1 MLVFIYLVVS
11 RYIESMTLEEGKDK
25 FIQSWGA
32 LGSSWGIN
40 RTMAQIHALLLVAP
54 EALCAED
61 IMEELQISRGNANM
75 NIRALIDWGLVY
87 KELKTGERK
96 EYFVAEKDMW
106 TVVKQIIIQRKKK
119 ELEPMLRVLDEI
131 SSVEANDQES
141 EEFANVIR
149 EIKLFSSK
157 ADSTLDTLVN
167 SDSNWFV
174 GTFMKMIK

>member
-1 MLVFIYLVVS
+1 
-11 RYIESMTLEEGKDK
+11 MTLKEGKER

-40 RTMAQIHALLLVAP
+40 RTMAQIHALLLIAP
-54 EALCAED
+54 EALSAEE

-75 NIRALIDWGLVY
+75 NIRALIDWRLVF
-87 KELKTGERK
+87 KELKPGERK
-96 EYFVAEKDMW
+96 EFFVAEKDMW
-106 TVVKQIIIQRKKK
+106 EVVKNIIIQRKKR

-131 SSVEANDQES
+131 SSVDPES
-141 EEFANVIR
+141 EEAREFIEVIR
-149 EIKLFSSK
+149 EIKLFSNK
-157 ADSTLDTLVN
+157 ADSTLDTLVK

>member
-1 MLVFIYLVVS
+1 
-11 RYIESMTLEEGKDK
+11 MTLEEGKEK

-40 RTMAQIHALLLVAP
+40 RTMAQIHALLLVSP
-54 EALCAED
+54 EALSAEE
-61 IMEELQISRGNANM
+61 IMNKLKISRGNANM
-75 NIRALIDWGLVY
+75 NIRALIDWGLVF

-106 TVVKQIIIQRKKK
+106 EVVKNIIIQRKKR

-131 SSVEANDQES
+131 SSVEEVDQES
-141 EEFANVIR
+141 REFAEIVR

-157 ADSTLDTLVN
+157 ADSTLDTLVK

-174 GTFMKMIK
+174 GTFMKMIR